1 MCWDGSVAGVDI
13 DAVLAELFEL
23 VAPHRTEKQRRLL
36 AGAAARALG
45 RGGGARM
52 ARISGLSRPTVYA
65 GGRELD
71 APPDPRGRV
80 RGPGGGPRRLVER
93 QPGLLSALDELVDP
107 DTRGDPESPLRWTC
121 KSTRQLADALGT
133 QGFQAS
139 DDTVGRLLKQ
149 QGYTLQRTQKTLEGA
164 QHPDRDGQFRYLN
177 EQARE
182 QLAAS
187 QPVVSVDTKKKELV
201 GRYANGG
208 REWRP
213 VGEPA
218 QVAVHDFPDPE
229 VGKAIPHGVY
239 DLGANAGWV
248 SVGTDHDTAAF
259 AVATLRHWW
268 EQAGRVAYPPA
279 ERLLITADAGG
290 SNGYRIR
297 AWKTELARFAAET
310 GLAVTVWHFPPGT
323 SKWNKIEHRLF
334 SHTSMKW
341 RGRSLVSH
349 EVILELIAATQTRS
363 GLKVRAGLDRGR
375 YPLGVRISDRELATV
390 PLRRHDWHGE
400 WNYTVLP
407 TAA

>member
-1 MCWDGSVAGVDI
+1 
-13 DAVLAELFEL
+13 L
-23 VAPHRTEKQRRLL
+23 TEKQRRLL

-65 GGRELD
+65 GVRELD

-121 KSTRQLADALGT
+121 KSTRQLADALGA

-182 QLAAS
+182 HLAAS

-213 VGEPA
+213 VGEPE

-229 VGKAIPHGVY
+229 VGKAIPYGIY

-268 EQAGRVAYPPA
+268 EQAGRVAYPHA

-310 GLAVTVWHFPPGT
+310 GLAVTVCHFPPGT

-334 SHTSMKW
+334 SHISMNW

-349 EVILELIAATQTRS
+349 EVIVELIATTQTRS
-363 GLKVRAGLDRGR
+363 GLKVRAELDRGR
-375 YPLGVRISDRELATV
+375 YPLGVRISDRELAAV